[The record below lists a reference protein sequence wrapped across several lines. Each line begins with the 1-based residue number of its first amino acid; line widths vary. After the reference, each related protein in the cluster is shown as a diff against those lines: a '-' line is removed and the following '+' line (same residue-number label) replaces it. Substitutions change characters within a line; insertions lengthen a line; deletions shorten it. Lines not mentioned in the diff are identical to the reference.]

1 MRVYTVHQPPGLG
14 EAGASAA
21 ERFVFVKEGF
31 CWPALFFAPLWLIYR
46 RMWLVLLGWLAAG
59 VVLEGL
65 ARLAGP
71 QSLTGALLPLGFA
84 LYFAFE
90 ANNLRRWHLAGKG
103 FALRAVAS
111 GRDLAECEHR
121 FFTGWAG
128 EETAVAPR
136 RRQATAGL
144 AAPVSTAG
152 DPGAVIGLFPRPGGY

>member
-1 MRVYTVHQPPGLG
+1 MNDFNTPPRPEHNLPPRSDYRQTRVVSTSSGG
-14 EAGASAA
+14 
-21 ERFVFVKEGF
+21 
-31 CWPALFFAPLWLIYR
+31 
-46 RMWLVLLGWLAAG
+46 GWLAAG

-144 AAPVSTAG
+144 AAPVSPAG